1 MTFVDKKTIA
11 ILEAEAEAQRFLAK
25 VKAWRAVQRKEKHGE
40 HLFTVFTPKE
50 AGAMR
55 RASMDLTRALAAMR
69 KA

>member
-1 MTFVDKKTIA
+1 MTTKDPKTLA
-11 ILEAEAEAQRFLAK
+11 IDEAEAEAKRFLAK

>member
-1 MTFVDKKTIA
+1 MTFIDKKTIA

-25 VKAWRAVQRKEKHGE
+25 VKAWRAAQRKEKHGE
-40 HLFTVFTPKE
+40 HLMTVPTPRE

-55 RASMDLTRALAAMR
+55 RASMDLTRALATMR